1 MKKIIFVVLLFYCI
15 TVQSQSDKEILKI
28 FSFEE
33 VEILQKQNPKPILV
47 YIYTDWCKFC
57 FGMNKNTFSDR
68 RVIKNLNDKFYFIKL
83 DAENKKDITFLN
95 KTFTFK
101 PSGINTGIHELTN
114 ELASIKNNVSYP
126 TITKLNQNF
135 EIEFQK
141 VGFINS
147 KNLLQFIK

>member
-57 FGMNKNTFSDR
+57 FGMSKSTFSDR
-68 RVIKNLNDKFYFIKL
+68 KVIKNLNDKFYFIKL
-83 DAENKKDITFLN
+83 NAENKKDITFLN
-95 KTFTFK
+95 KTFTYK
-101 PSGINTGIHELTN
+101 PSGINTGIHELAS

-126 TITKLNQNF
+126 TVTKLNQNF

>member
-1 MKKIIFVVLLFYCI
+1 MTKIIFVVLLFYCI

-33 VEILQKQNPKPILV
+33 VEILQKQNAKPILV

-68 RVIKNLNDKFYFIKL
+68 KVIKNLNDKFYFIKL
-83 DAENKKDITFLN
+83 NAENKKDITFLN
-95 KTFTFK
+95 KTFTYK

>member
-83 DAENKKDITFLN
+83 NAENKKDITFLN
-95 KTFTFK
+95 KTFTYK
-101 PSGINTGIHELTN
+101 PSGINTGIHELAS

>member
-15 TVQSQSDKEILKI
+15 TVQSQSDKETLKI

-95 KTFTFK
+95 KTFTYK
-101 PSGINTGIHELTN
+101 PSGINTGIHELAS